1 VHLKSRQWADLSI
14 LFAVPALLIG
24 RTTPIEVSVL
34 NDKSKRKRKV
44 KKKDSQLVVRINRDE
59 RDAFIDI
66 CDELDTSA
74 AREVR
79 GFIRDFLQKHPS
91 EDD

>member
-1 VHLKSRQWADLSI
+1 MSD
-14 LFAVPALLIG
+14 
-24 RTTPIEVSVL
+24 T
-34 NDKSKRKRKV
+34 KRKKKS

-59 RDAFIDI
+59 RDSFIDI

-79 GFIRDFLQKHPS
+79 GFIRDFLKKNPS
-91 EDD
+91 EEED

>member
-1 VHLKSRQWADLSI
+1 MCRPISTLCI
-14 LFAVPALLIG
+14 PALLTRRI
-24 RTTPIEVSVL
+24 TPIEVSVL
-34 NDKSKRKRKV
+34 SDKFKRKRKV

-66 CDELDTSA
+66 CDEMDTSA

-79 GFIRDFLQKHPS
+79 GFIRDFLEKHPS

>member
-1 VHLKSRQWADLSI
+1 MSD
-14 LFAVPALLIG
+14 
-24 RTTPIEVSVL
+24 
-34 NDKSKRKRKV
+34 NKRKKKS

-66 CDELDTSA
+66 CDEMDTSA

-79 GFIRDFLQKHPS
+79 GFIRDFLKKHP
-91 EDD
+91 EDED

>member
-1 VHLKSRQWADLSI
+1 MS
-14 LFAVPALLIG
+14 
-24 RTTPIEVSVL
+24 
-34 NDKSKRKRKV
+34 DKFKRKRKV

-66 CDELDTSA
+66 CDEMDTSA

-79 GFIRDFLQKHPS
+79 GFIRDFLEKHPS

>member
-1 VHLKSRQWADLSI
+1 MCRPISTLCI
-14 LFAVPALLIG
+14 PALVTRRI
-24 RTTPIEVSVL
+24 TPIEVSVL
-34 NDKSKRKRKV
+34 SDKSKRKRKV

-66 CDELDTSA
+66 CDEMDTSA

-79 GFIRDFLQKHPS
+79 GFIRDFLEKHPAD
-91 EDD
+91 ED

>member
-1 VHLKSRQWADLSI
+1 M
-14 LFAVPALLIG
+14 
-24 RTTPIEVSVL
+24 
-34 NDKSKRKRKV
+34 
-44 KKKDSQLVVRINRDE
+44 VVRINRDE

-79 GFIRDFLQKHPS
+79 GFIREFLQKHPL
-91 EDD
+91 DDD

>member
-1 VHLKSRQWADLSI
+1 VQAYPYSLRSCACDRAHHS
-14 LFAVPALLIG
+14 
-24 RTTPIEVSVL
+24 TEVSVL
-34 NDKSKRKRKV
+34 SDKSKRKRKAS
-44 KKKDSQLVVRINRDE
+44 KKDSQLVVRINKDE

-66 CDELDTSA
+66 CDEMDTSA

-79 GFIRDFLQKHPS
+79 GFIREFLKKHPL

>member
-1 VHLKSRQWADLSI
+1 LS
-14 LFAVPALLIG
+14 
-24 RTTPIEVSVL
+24 
-34 NDKSKRKRKV
+34 DKSKRKRKV

-79 GFIRDFLQKHPS
+79 GFIREFLQKHPL
-91 EDD
+91 DDD

>member
-1 VHLKSRQWADLSI
+1 MS
-14 LFAVPALLIG
+14 
-24 RTTPIEVSVL
+24 
-34 NDKSKRKRKV
+34 DKSKRKRKAS
-44 KKKDSQLVVRINRDE
+44 KKDSQLVVRINKDE

-66 CDELDTSA
+66 CDEMDTSA

-79 GFIRDFLQKHPS
+79 GFIREFLKKHPL

>member
-1 VHLKSRQWADLSI
+1 MSDNRRKKKS
-14 LFAVPALLIG
+14 
-24 RTTPIEVSVL
+24 
-34 NDKSKRKRKV
+34 

-66 CDELDTSA
+66 CDEMDTSA

-79 GFIRDFLQKHPS
+79 GFIRDFLKKHP
-91 EDD
+91 EDED

>member
-1 VHLKSRQWADLSI
+1 MS
-14 LFAVPALLIG
+14 
-24 RTTPIEVSVL
+24 
-34 NDKSKRKRKV
+34 DKSKRKRKAS
-44 KKKDSQLVVRINRDE
+44 KKDSQLVVRINKDE

-66 CDELDTSA
+66 CDEMDTSA

-79 GFIRDFLQKHPS
+79 GFIREFLKKHPQ